1 MSSDTDTRTLEE
13 KLKES
18 SYRLKWSE
26 INSGILK
33 EVIILVG
40 QDLDLG
46 KVGLACANDEKE
58 LFEAWLDQGKIVRS
72 GSVHHENWNELNPFF
87 DCCIVKPFIFIK
99 KVKVVK
105 S

>member
-1 MSSDTDTRTLEE
+1 MEEDTRSIEQ

-40 QDLDLG
+40 KELDLD
-46 KVGLACANDEKE
+46 KVSIACANDEKE
-58 LFEAWLDQGKIVRS
+58 LFEAWLKQ
-72 GSVHHENWNELNPFF
+72 GSVVRTNENQHKKWNLEDPYFS
-87 DCCIVKPFIFIK
+87 CCIVKPFVFIK
-99 KVKVVK
+99 EINNL
-105 S
+105 

>member
-1 MSSDTDTRTLEE
+1 MSSDIDTRTLEE

-33 EVIILVG
+33 EVIILVS
-40 QDLDLG
+40 QDLDLD

-58 LFEAWLDQGKIVRS
+58 LFEAWLKQ
-72 GSVHHENWNELNPFF
+72 GSVSRTSESEHEKWDLENPYFN
-87 DCCIVKPFIFIK
+87 CCIVKPFIFIK
-99 KVKVVK
+99 QIKV
-105 S
+105 